1 MQKDYVRL
9 SSRVI
14 EQPAM
19 QDATRNMQAET
30 HDTSD
35 WACNINNQHDA
46 RESKLAEESFKIC
59 SL

>member
-1 MQKDYVRL
+1 MQKDDVRL

-35 WACNINNQHDA
+35 WACNINNQHGA
-46 RESKLAEESFKIC
+46 RESKIAEESY
-59 SL
+59 L